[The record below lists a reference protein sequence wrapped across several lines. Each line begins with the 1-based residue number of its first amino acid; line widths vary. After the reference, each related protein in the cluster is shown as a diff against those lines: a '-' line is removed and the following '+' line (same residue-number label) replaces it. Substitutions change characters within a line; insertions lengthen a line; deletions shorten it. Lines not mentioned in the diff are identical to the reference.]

1 MKNAGIKSYGSARE
15 KISAQGT
22 STTASGKAKPP
33 PPPPPPPHRRA
44 SSLSNQRSSFVSQ
57 VSATPSGTT
66 DVEEIDWANLSVEDK
81 QAFFAWLD
89 EFFARYLDG
98 PPPSNVH
105 SVPISTKGPASTT
118 PLAPARRTPSLP
130 SRSSR
135 ASQDTGPDRPDP
147 QDEVA
152 PSAQAASSAGRRNLP
167 PLLSQQGPV
176 RPHSCVCHQNIL
188 RLCTAKDQI

>member
-15 KISAQGT
+15 KISAQST
-22 STTASGKAKPP
+22 SSTASGKAKPP
-33 PPPPPPPHRRA
+33 PPPPPHRRA
-44 SSLSNQRSSFVSQ
+44 PSLSNQRSSFVSQ

-98 PPPSNVH
+98 PPPSNPP
-105 SVPISTKGPASTT
+105 SVLTPTKSPANTT
-118 PLAPARRTPSLP
+118 PAAQPRPTPSLP
-130 SRSSR
+130 SRRVSSR
-135 ASQDTGPDRPDP
+135 ASQDTGLEQPEP

-152 PSAQAASSAGRRNLP
+152 PSAQAALSAGRRNLP

-176 RPHSCVCHQNIL
+176 RPHSCVSIRVC
-188 RLCTAKDQI
+188 